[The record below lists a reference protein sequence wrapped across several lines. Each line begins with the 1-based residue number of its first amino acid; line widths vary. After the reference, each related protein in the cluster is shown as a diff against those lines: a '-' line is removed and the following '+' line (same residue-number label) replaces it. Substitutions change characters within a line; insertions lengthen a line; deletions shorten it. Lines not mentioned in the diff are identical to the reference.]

1 MEFIIY
7 IILILLIAIQSIM
20 GVGVLVIGT
29 PLMLIAGYNFISILQ
44 ILLPISILTSLLNI
58 IIIKFYYKKNI
69 FKYKNI
75 ILKNFFLICAPSIF
89 FGIFF
94 LKIFRND
101 INFGIIVSIIII
113 ISLFTKLQYNKE
125 FKKISKKFY
134 KWLISFLGIIH
145 GLTNSGGTILLLIME
160 TIIPQKEEKRYIV
173 SIFYFLLAA
182 IQYLIFIFFF
192 DTNIDSDLIVKIVI
206 VLPLGI
212 ILGNLIYKKINN
224 KVFSNIINLVIGFSA
239 ISLLIKSI

>member
-1 MEFIIY
+1 
-7 IILILLIAIQSIM
+7 M

-58 IIIKFYYKKNI
+58 LTVKYYYRNNI
-69 FKYKNI
+69 FKYKDT

-89 FGIFF
+89 LGIFF
-94 LKIFRND
+94 LKTFRND
-101 INFGIIVSIIII
+101 INFGVMVSIIII
-113 ISLFTKLQYNKE
+113 ISLLTKLQFQKA

-134 KWLISFLGIIH
+134 KWLISLLGIIH

-160 TIIPQKEEKRYIV
+160 TIIPHKNEKRYIV
-173 SIFYFLLAA
+173 SVFYFLLAT

-192 DTNIDSDLIVKIVI
+192 KSNINFDLIIKIIIVI
-206 VLPLGI
+206 PLGVF
-212 ILGNLIYKKINN
+212 LGNFFFKKINN
-224 KVFSNIINLVIGFSA
+224 KVFSNILNLIIMFSA